1 MPRGTQ
7 LQPLELA
14 PEWLTNSP
22 VTADDFRC
30 LTPASTI
37 FRMSFGA
44 RSHSNPRESVVSME
58 SDDAESDGSTFL
70 WGDESES
77 EDDADTI
84 EEPEPTPVARPE
96 PSPQPQSLP
105 TPVHSRAPST
115 ESVGKRQDRAVDF
128 RLPWFMQV
136 DPVCLTSLDD
146 QLLQSPLDAFADL
159 CYAQAVR
166 ASDIPTGEAQAG
178 HSYGYSWRRLSR
190 LLSACPDV
198 TQAALGLESN
208 QGSDPERERE
218 SESDSDTDSEQLA
231 SPEQHAPA
239 PSWGLS
245 VYQPKSE
252 REQSESPYRPYT
264 SQTLIA
270 KPLPALPTYEPV
282 PEPPRT
288 PPSCSPPPLRPSD
301 AVAQAQL
308 AFLFAG
314 SPPRAGESVHFFPT
328 KEQQGPPPKRGRSR
342 RGTLRISTDD
352 GGSGGGGG
360 GTAPWS
366 PRLGIFQRGLAGL
379 RAGLSH

>member
-1 MPRGTQ
+1 MPRGT

-44 RSHSNPRESVVSME
+44 RSHSNPRESVMSME
-58 SDDAESDGSTFL
+58 SDDEESDASTFL
-70 WGDESES
+70 WDDEESES

-84 EEPEPTPVARPE
+84 EEPEATPVAQNPE
-96 PSPQPQSLP
+96 PSPQPQALP
-105 TPVHSRAPST
+105 TPAHSRAPST
-115 ESVGKRQDRAVDF
+115 ESLGKRKDRAIDF

-136 DPVCLTSLDD
+136 DPVCLATLDD
-146 QLLQSPLDAFADL
+146 QLLQSPMDAFADL

-166 ASDIPTGEAQAG
+166 ASDIPTGEEQTG

-198 TQAALGLESN
+198 TQVALGLDGPRSE
-208 QGSDPERERE
+208 PERE
-218 SESDSDTDSEQLA
+218 SESESDTDSEQLA

-239 PSWGLS
+239 PGWGFS

-270 KPLPALPTYEPV
+270 KPLPALPAYE

-288 PPSCSPPPLRPSD
+288 PPSCSPPPLRPSE
-301 AVAQAQL
+301 AVTQAQL

-328 KEQQGPPPKRGRSR
+328 KEHQPPKRGRSR
-342 RGTLRISTDD
+342 RGTLRISTSAAD
-352 GGSGGGGG
+352 GGGGG
-360 GTAPWS
+360 GGSGPTTPWS